1 MDRLLPSGPA
11 HRRSRVKLHTDAQ
24 ILLQSIIMQLPTGTG
39 TICSCSTYA
48 LCASLL
54 LLRTELPEQLLILL
68 RLAAALYSASAPS
81 ALWDRKT
88 ASSAHIRKRM
98 GRKVMQKT
106 TEGKEG
112 EKLSPA
118 YKVAL
123 PEL

>member
-1 MDRLLPSGPA
+1 M
-11 HRRSRVKLHTDAQ
+11 
-24 ILLQSIIMQLPTGTG
+24 
-39 TICSCSTYA
+39 ICSCSTYA
-48 LCASLL
+48 LRAS

-118 YKVAL
+118 YEVAL

>member
-1 MDRLLPSGPA
+1 
-11 HRRSRVKLHTDAQ
+11 
-24 ILLQSIIMQLPTGTG
+24 MQLPTGTG

-48 LCASLL
+48 LRASLL

-81 ALWDRKT
+81 ALPDRKT

-98 GRKVMQKT
+98 GRKVLQQT

-118 YKVAL
+118 YEVAL
-123 PEL
+123 PAL